1 MEEVEARVVD
11 WDDGRVESN
20 KITKA
25 NTLIEARYRLT
36 IREQRLI
43 LMCISMLS
51 PENEEFPTVRFK
63 VKDIVEALEL
73 NTEAYYHE
81 LKSILKRLLSRVLE
95 IPGED
100 GGYTLLHWVD
110 SAEYIPKAGE
120 IELRIHPKLKP
131 YLLKLKERFTT
142 YYLKAVIGLRS
153 SYSVRLYELLKQYQ
167 SIGRRRFSIEEL
179 KSLLKI
185 EPGEYRRYNH
195 FKERVILQAQRE
207 LKEKTDIYFDFR
219 EIKKGRKVVELE
231 FTILENPKF
240 KALKE
245 KEEEAKVEEEKQR
258 LRKRYEELLQKW
270 EPYLERLKLR
280 RLSKA
285 HAVFF
290 LENSLLDPEQTLEAI
305 RADDLNPLVRNPV
318 GTLFSSLPLRS
329 KLRDF
334 WLLKMEPLKEAK
346 VSTGYWEGFEDWE
359 GRWERKWNLARK
371 VLSEHGIDYT
381 LPKVPASEEEAVEIL
396 SEVERAIA
404 KALWD
409 RLSKEERKEIL
420 EAFEEYRD
428 NEELFE
434 ALVKAEVF
442 ERFKIPRLGLF
453 VD

>member
-11 WDDGRVESN
+11 WENEKAENN

-25 NTLIEARYRLT
+25 NALIEARYRLT

-51 PENEEFPTVRFK
+51 PEDEEFPTVRFK
-63 VKDIVEALEL
+63 VKDIVEVLEL

-81 LKSILKRLLSRVLE
+81 LKTILKRLLSRVLE
-95 IPGED
+95 IPRED
-100 GGYTLLHWVD
+100 GGYILLHWVE
-110 SAEYIPKAGE
+110 SAEYIPKSGE

-131 YLLKLKERFTT
+131 YLLKLKEKFTT

-167 SIGRRRFSIEEL
+167 NIGRRRFSIEEL

-185 EPGEYRRYNH
+185 ESGEYRRYNH

-219 EIKKGRKVVELE
+219 EIKRGRKVVEIE

-245 KEEEAKVEEEKQR
+245 EAKVEEEKER
-258 LRKRYEELLQKW
+258 LKKRYEELFRKW
-270 EPYLERLKLR
+270 KPYLDRVNLSRLTP
-280 RLSKA
+280 A
-285 HAVFF
+285 QAIFF
-290 LENSLLDPEQTLEAI
+290 LENSLLDPEQTIKAI
-305 RADDLNPLVRNPV
+305 EADDQNPLVENPV
-318 GTLFSSLPLRS
+318 GVLFKTLPLRS
-329 KLRDF
+329 KLSDF
-334 WLLKMEPLKEAK
+334 WLLKMGDEKGEERKEWL
-346 VSTGYWEGFEDWE
+346 VGWEE
-359 GRWERKWNLARK
+359 RWEKKWSLARK
-371 VLSEHGIDYT
+371 ILSEYGIDYT
-381 LPKVPASEEEAVEIL
+381 LPKVPTNEEEAIKVL
-396 SEVERAIA
+396 RDVERVIA

-409 RLSKEERKEIL
+409 RLSRDERKEI
-420 EAFEEYRD
+420 AKRFEKYRD
-428 NEELFE
+428 NEELFKE
-434 ALVKAEVF
+434 LIKQALFRKF
-442 ERFKIPRLGLF
+442 GIPSLGFF